1 MNFYPQH
8 KDKLRVSNGV
18 LGIDKEPIEV
28 EEGWYLIPGYSR
40 YLINKDYQL
49 KDTFNGNIVMPS
61 MRMNDYPTVYIASDA
76 DRMKNKKVDFHRLV
90 ALAFLPVP
98 EVDYGE
104 RIEVDH
110 LDGTRTNYKLENL
123 EWVTK
128 TENYKRGRI
137 ASKANSVG
145 LIYRVVNKFNGTDCL
160 RANLD
165 EVSKLVGVQASLMV
179 PQIDKSGRYS
189 NLNGW
194 TVVEIDLERNSGYRN
209 PIYVWDY
216 VDGSRFISKS
226 FTDAMELTGVS
237 KSGIEDSLKSSL
249 RPDCQYIKGY
259 KFFRVGNTPDKMV
272 KMSLGEALFWQYIR
286 IYQSNTAVNTPGY
299 LVHNVKSNKVYPALS
314 YNDIIMRHG
323 LDLLDIKTVRRL
335 YDGGKEYRDIK
346 IYPIYKKDGN
356 GLTPD
361 VTEEYTEFMKTFN
374 GEMVLSDQSFK

>member
-1 MNFYPQH
+1 MNFYSQYQ
-8 KDKLRVSNGV
+8 DKLRVSNGV
-18 LGIDKEPIEV
+18 LGINKEPIEV

-40 YLINKDYQL
+40 YLISKDYKL
-49 KDTFNGNIVMPS
+49 KDTFTGNIILPS
-61 MRMNDYPTVYIASDA
+61 MRMNDYPTVHIAADT
-76 DRMKNKKVDFHRLV
+76 DRMKNKKADFHRLV
-90 ALAFLPVP
+90 ALAFLPLP
-98 EVDYGE
+98 EKDYGE

-110 LDGTRTNYKLENL
+110 LDGVRTNYKLENL

-128 TENYKRGRI
+128 TENYKRGRV

-165 EVSKLVGVQASLMV
+165 EVSKLIGVQTSLIV
-179 PQIDKSGRYS
+179 PQIDRSGRYS
-189 NLNGW
+189 NSSGW

-226 FTDAMELTGVS
+226 FSDAMELTGVS
-237 KSGIEDSLKSSL
+237 KSGIEDSLMNSL

-286 IYQSNTAVNTPGY
+286 IYHSNTAINSPGY
-299 LVHNVKSNKVYPALS
+299 LVHNLESNKVYPALS
-314 YNDIIMRHG
+314 YNDIAERHNLMDIPMREIRKLFGEGIDLRGIM
-323 LDLLDIKTVRRL
+323 V
-335 YDGGKEYRDIK
+335 
-346 IYPIYKKDGN
+346 YPIYKKDGN

-361 VTEEYTEFMKTFN
+361 VTDEYTEFMKTFN
-374 GEMVLSDQSFK
+374 GEMVLADQSFD